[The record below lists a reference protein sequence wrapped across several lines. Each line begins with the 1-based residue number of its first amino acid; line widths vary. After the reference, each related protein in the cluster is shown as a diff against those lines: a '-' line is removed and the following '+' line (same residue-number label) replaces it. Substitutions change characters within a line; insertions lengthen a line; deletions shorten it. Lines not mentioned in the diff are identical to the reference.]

1 MDRIRRYCLSRLY
14 FWRNDKKGGKLVEG
28 IKEEEIKDLV
38 LKNQN
43 NLMNILLSIEDE
55 IYKLKSQEREIS
67 SKRKYLETQYATLKE
82 KIKLVL
88 EENEISKIET
98 ESGKLSIR
106 KNPISVEIIDE
117 SLIPN
122 KYKKLIQTIQI
133 DKKEIINDF
142 KETGELIEGVKIN
155 SQNTSLQIN

>member
-1 MDRIRRYCLSRLY
+1 M
-14 FWRNDKKGGKLVEG
+14 EG

>member
-1 MDRIRRYCLSRLY
+1 M
-14 FWRNDKKGGKLVEG
+14 EMQG
-28 IKEEEIKDLV
+28 IEQEEIKDLV

-43 NLMNILLSIEDE
+43 NLMNILLSTEDE

-67 SKRKYLETQYATLKE
+67 SKRKYLEVQYLILKE
-82 KIKLVL
+82 KIKQVL

-98 ESGKLSIR
+98 ESGKLTIR

-122 KYKKLIQTIQI
+122 KYKKLIQTIQV

>member
-1 MDRIRRYCLSRLY
+1 M
-14 FWRNDKKGGKLVEG
+14 EE

-43 NLMNILLSIEDE
+43 NLMNILLSTEDE

-67 SKRKYLETQYATLKE
+67 SKRKYLEAQYLILKE
-82 KIKLVL
+82 KIKQVL
-88 EENEISKIET
+88 EENEILKIET
-98 ESGKLSIR
+98 ESGKLTIR

-122 KYKKLIQTIQI
+122 KYKKLVQTIQV